1 MEPYPTLSELNA
13 SLSGT
18 LMEALGI
25 RYTLATPGRVEGEM
39 PVDGRTSQPFGVL
52 HGGASLALAETL
64 AGLGGSLHCAAG
76 EVPLGMQVS
85 AQHVG
90 TAPLGA
96 VVRGVATPIHLGRT
110 TQVWNVDILL
120 LPEERLLSTVR
131 VTNAIRK
138 KK

>member
-39 PVDGRTSQPFGVL
+39 AVDGRTSQPFGVL

-64 AGLGGSLHCAAG
+64 AGLGGSLNCAED
-76 EVPLGMQVS
+76 EVTLGMQVS

-90 TAPLGA
+90 SAPWGA
-96 VVRGVATPIHLGRT
+96 RVRGVATPIHLGRT

-120 LPEERLLSTVR
+120 LPEGRLLSTVR
-131 VTNAIRK
+131 VVNAIRK